1 MYIYIYICMYVFIY
15 ICIYIDMYLYVYS
28 KQQLNAVK
36 WCLKVYFAFR
46 LSLSK
51 HYNYQFKKTLLRKH
65 FAKLWLIY
73 CQFEILTKFES

>member
-1 MYIYIYICMYVFIY
+1 MYIYMYVYIYIYMY
-15 ICIYIDMYLYVYS
+15 IYIDMYVYIYS

-51 HYNYQFKKTLLRKH
+51 HYNYQFKMLRKH